1 MDEIAFHEIV
11 AQSKENRRRWTTPE
25 EPRDDWKAF
34 YHDFERC
41 YPETPPECSRPK
53 RLHRH

>member
-41 YPETPPECSRPK
+41 YPETPLECSRPK